1 MRGLYIQ
8 LERGVTEREVC
19 EGAVYTA
26 RERGHRER
34 CVRGLYI
41 QLERG
46 VTEREVCEGA
56 VYTARE
62 RGHRERGV

>member
-1 MRGLYIQ
+1 M
-8 LERGVTEREVC
+8 C